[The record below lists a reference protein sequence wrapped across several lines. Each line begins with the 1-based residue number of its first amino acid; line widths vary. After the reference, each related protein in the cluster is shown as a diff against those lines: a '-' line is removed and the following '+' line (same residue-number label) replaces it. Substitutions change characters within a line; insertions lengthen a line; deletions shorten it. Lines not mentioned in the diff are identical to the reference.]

1 MGNGLPLPDDLTAW
15 IALFMTVV
23 ARLSFVIFLM
33 PGVGEQVIPARVR
46 GIILIGIALAM
57 TTSGFVPVPQS
68 TALPDLFGLVVTET
82 FIGFAL
88 GVMLRLTIWMM
99 TIAGSIIAQS
109 IGLSQFLAP
118 ALEHEAQT
126 LTANLLSMA
135 GAAVLLSANFH
146 VEVIVSLLRLYSDI
160 PLGAL
165 TLLSGPVL
173 AQSCFSAF
181 GFALLLAWPF
191 VAINLLYNI
200 CLGFINKALPSLMV
214 AFVGA
219 PFMVGAGT
227 MLLALSIAGLLIAW
241 KDRALQ
247 IVGWM

>member
-1 MGNGLPLPDDLTAW
+1 MGAGLPVPEELTAW
-15 IALFMTVV
+15 IALFMMVI
-23 ARLSFVIFLM
+23 ARLSFIIFLM
-33 PGVGEQVIPARVR
+33 PGIGEQVIPVRVR
-46 GIILIGIALAM
+46 AILLIGIALAM
-57 TTSGFVPVPQS
+57 TGSGMFPAPVATSIP
-68 TALPDLFGLVVTET
+68 GLAGLLLTEV

-88 GVMLRLTIWMM
+88 GVMLRLTVWML
-99 TIAGSIIAQS
+99 TIAGSVIAQS

-135 GAAVLLSANFH
+135 GAAILLTANFH
-146 VEVIVSLLRLYSDI
+146 VEVVVSLMRLYADI

-165 TLLSGPVL
+165 TLLSGPML
-173 AQSCFSAF
+173 AQSFFSAF

-191 VAINLLYNI
+191 VAVNLLYSI

-227 MLLALSIAGLLIAW
+227 MLLAISMAGLLIAW
-241 KDRALQ
+241 KDRAMQ

>member
-1 MGNGLPLPDDLTAW
+1 MDLGLPLSDDLTAW

-23 ARLSFVIFLM
+23 ARLSLIIFFL
-33 PGVGEQVIPARVR
+33 PGIGEQVIPTRARAFL
-46 GIILIGIALAM
+46 LIGVALAI
-57 TTSGFVPVPQS
+57 TTSGFITAPVS
-68 TALPDLFGLVVTET
+68 TDLTSLFGLLVTEI

-88 GVMLRLTIWMM
+88 GVMLRATIWMM
-99 TIAGSIIAQS
+99 TIAGSVIAQS

-126 LTANLLSMA
+126 LTSNLLAMA

-146 VEVIVSLLRLYSDI
+146 VEVIVSLMRLYTDI

-165 TLLSGPVL
+165 TLLSGPML
-173 AQSCFSAF
+173 AQSLYSAF

-191 VAINLLYNI
+191 VAVNLLYNVS
-200 CLGFINKALPSLMV
+200 LGFINKALPSLMV

-227 MLLALSIAGLLIAW
+227 MMLALSIAGLLIAW
-241 KDRALQ
+241 KDRAMQ
-247 IVGWM
+247 VVGWM

>member
-1 MGNGLPLPDDLTAW
+1 MGAGLPLPEELTAW
-15 IALFMTVV
+15 IALFMTII
-23 ARLSFVIFLM
+23 ARLSFIIFLM
-33 PGVGEQVIPARVR
+33 PGLGEQVVPTRVR
-46 GIILIGIALAM
+46 AFVLIGTALAM
-57 TTSGFVPVPQS
+57 TSSGLFAEPV
-68 TALPDLFGLVVTET
+68 TTEFTGLFGLILTEV

-88 GVMLRLTIWMM
+88 GVMLRLTVWMLM
-99 TIAGSIIAQS
+99 IAGSVIAQS

-126 LTANLLSMA
+126 LTANMLSMA
-135 GAAVLLSANFH
+135 GAAVLLSADFH
-146 VEVIVSLLRLYSDI
+146 VNVIVSLIRLYADI

-165 TLLSGPVL
+165 TLLSGPML

-181 GFALLLAWPF
+181 SFALLLAWPF

-227 MLLALSIAGLLIAW
+227 MLLALSVAGLLIAW

-247 IVGWM
+247 VVGWM

>member
-1 MGNGLPLPDDLTAW
+1 MDLGLPLSDDLTAW

-23 ARLSFVIFLM
+23 ARLSFIIFFM
-33 PGVGEQVIPARVR
+33 PGIGEQVIPTRARAFL
-46 GIILIGIALAM
+46 LIGIALAM
-57 TTSGFVPVPQS
+57 TTSGFITGPVS
-68 TALPDLFGLVVTET
+68 TDLTTLFGLLVTEI

-88 GVMLRLTIWMM
+88 GVMLRATIWMM
-99 TIAGSIIAQS
+99 TIAGSVIAQS

-146 VEVIVSLLRLYSDI
+146 VEVIVSLMRLYTDI

-165 TLLSGPVL
+165 TLFSGPML
-173 AQSCFSAF
+173 AQSLYSAF

-191 VAINLLYNI
+191 VAVNLLYNVS
-200 CLGFINKALPSLMV
+200 LGFINKALPSLMV

-227 MLLALSIAGLLIAW
+227 MMLALSIAGLLIAW
-241 KDRALQ
+241 KDRAMQ
-247 IVGWM
+247 VVGWM

>member
-1 MGNGLPLPDDLTAW
+1 MGGGLPLPDDLTAW
-15 IALFMTVV
+15 IAMFMTII
-23 ARLSFVIFLM
+23 ARLSFIIFLM
-33 PGVGEQVIPARVR
+33 PGIGEQVIPARVR
-46 GIILIGIALAM
+46 ALVLIGIALAM
-57 TTSGFVPVPQS
+57 ATSGVFPAPQAS
-68 TALPDLFGLVVTET
+68 SFPDLFALILTET

-88 GVMLRLTIWMM
+88 GAMLRVTIWML
-99 TIAGSIIAQS
+99 TIAGTVIAQS
-109 IGLSQFLAP
+109 IGLAQFLAP

-146 VEVIVSLLRLYSDI
+146 VEVIVSLVRLYADI

-165 TLLSGPVL
+165 TLISGPML
-173 AQSCFSAF
+173 AQSFFSAF

-247 IVGWM
+247 VIGWM

>member
-1 MGNGLPLPDDLTAW
+1 
-15 IALFMTVV
+15 MTVV
-23 ARLSFVIFLM
+23 ARLSFIIFFL
-33 PGVGEQVIPARVR
+33 PGIGEQVIPTRARAFL
-46 GIILIGIALAM
+46 LIGVALAI
-57 TTSGFVPVPQS
+57 TTSGFITGPAS
-68 TALPDLFGLVVTET
+68 TDLTTLFGLLVTEI

-88 GVMLRLTIWMM
+88 GVMLRATIWMM
-99 TIAGSIIAQS
+99 TIAGSVIAQS

-146 VEVIVSLLRLYSDI
+146 VEVIVSLMRLYTDI

-165 TLLSGPVL
+165 TLLSGPML
-173 AQSCFSAF
+173 AQSLYSAF

-191 VAINLLYNI
+191 VAVNLLYNVS
-200 CLGFINKALPSLMV
+200 LGFINKALPSLMV

-227 MLLALSIAGLLIAW
+227 MMLALSIAGLLIAW
-241 KDRALQ
+241 KDRAMQ
-247 IVGWM
+247 VVGWM

>member
-1 MGNGLPLPDDLTAW
+1 M
-15 IALFMTVV
+15 ALFMTVV
-23 ARLSFVIFLM
+23 ARLSFIIFFL
-33 PGVGEQVIPARVR
+33 PGIGEQVIPTRARAFL
-46 GIILIGIALAM
+46 LIGVALAI
-57 TTSGFVPVPQS
+57 TTSGFITAPVS
-68 TALPDLFGLVVTET
+68 TDLTSLFGLLVTEI

-88 GVMLRLTIWMM
+88 GVMLRATIWMM
-99 TIAGSIIAQS
+99 TIAGSVIAQS

-126 LTANLLSMA
+126 LTSNLLAMA

-146 VEVIVSLLRLYSDI
+146 VEVIVSLMRLYTDI

-165 TLLSGPVL
+165 TLLSGPML
-173 AQSCFSAF
+173 AQSLYSAF

-191 VAINLLYNI
+191 VVVNLLYNVS
-200 CLGFINKALPSLMV
+200 LGFINKALPSLMV

-227 MLLALSIAGLLIAW
+227 MMLALSIAGLLIAW
-241 KDRALQ
+241 KDRAMQ
-247 IVGWM
+247 VVGWM

>member
-1 MGNGLPLPDDLTAW
+1 MDFGLPLSDDLTAW

-23 ARLSFVIFLM
+23 ARLSFIIFFL
-33 PGVGEQVIPARVR
+33 PGIGEQVIPTRARAFL
-46 GIILIGIALAM
+46 LIGVALAI
-57 TTSGFVPVPQS
+57 TTSGFITAPVS
-68 TALPDLFGLVVTET
+68 TDLTSLFGLLVTEI

-88 GVMLRLTIWMM
+88 GVMLRATIWMM
-99 TIAGSIIAQS
+99 TIAGSVIAQS

-126 LTANLLSMA
+126 LTSNLLAMA

-146 VEVIVSLLRLYSDI
+146 VEVIVSLMRLYTDI

-165 TLLSGPVL
+165 TLLSGPML
-173 AQSCFSAF
+173 AQSLYSAF

-191 VAINLLYNI
+191 VVVNLLYNVS
-200 CLGFINKALPSLMV
+200 LGFINKALPSLMV

-227 MLLALSIAGLLIAW
+227 MMLALSIAGLLIAW
-241 KDRALQ
+241 KDRAMQ
-247 IVGWM
+247 VVGWM

>member
-1 MGNGLPLPDDLTAW
+1 LSDDLTAW

-23 ARLSFVIFLM
+23 ARLSLIIFFL
-33 PGVGEQVIPARVR
+33 PGIGEQVIPTRARAFL
-46 GIILIGIALAM
+46 LIGVALAI
-57 TTSGFVPVPQS
+57 TTSGFITAPVS
-68 TALPDLFGLVVTET
+68 TDLTSLFGILVTEI

-88 GVMLRLTIWMM
+88 GVMLRATIWMM
-99 TIAGSIIAQS
+99 TIAGSVIAQS

-126 LTANLLSMA
+126 LTSNLLAMA

-146 VEVIVSLLRLYSDI
+146 VEVIVSLMRLYTDI

-165 TLLSGPVL
+165 TLLSGPML
-173 AQSCFSAF
+173 AQSLYSAF

-191 VAINLLYNI
+191 VAVNLLYNVS
-200 CLGFINKALPSLMV
+200 LGFINKALPSLMV

-227 MLLALSIAGLLIAW
+227 MMLALSIAGLLIAW
-241 KDRALQ
+241 KDRAMQ
-247 IVGWM
+247 VVGWM

>member
-1 MGNGLPLPDDLTAW
+1 MDLGLPLSDDLTAW
-15 IALFMTVV
+15 VALFMTVV
-23 ARLSFVIFLM
+23 ARLSFIIFFM
-33 PGVGEQVIPARVR
+33 PGIGEQVIPTRARAFLLV
-46 GIILIGIALAM
+46 GVALAI
-57 TTSGFVPVPQS
+57 TTSGFVAGPAS
-68 TALPDLFGLVVTET
+68 TDLTTLFGLLVTEI

-88 GVMLRLTIWMM
+88 GVMLRATIWMM
-99 TIAGSIIAQS
+99 TIAGSVIAQS

-126 LTANLLSMA
+126 LTANLLAMA

-146 VEVIVSLLRLYSDI
+146 VEVIVSLMRLYTDI

-165 TLLSGPVL
+165 TLLSGPML
-173 AQSCFSAF
+173 AQSFYSAF

-191 VAINLLYNI
+191 VAVNLLYNVS
-200 CLGFINKALPSLMV
+200 LGFINKALPSLMV

-227 MLLALSIAGLLIAW
+227 MMLALSIAGLLIAW
-241 KDRALQ
+241 KDRAMQ
-247 IVGWM
+247 VVGWM

>member
-1 MGNGLPLPDDLTAW
+1 MDLGLPLSDDLTAW

-23 ARLSFVIFLM
+23 ARLSLIIFFL
-33 PGVGEQVIPARVR
+33 PGIGEQVIPTRARAFL
-46 GIILIGIALAM
+46 LIGVALAI
-57 TTSGFVPVPQS
+57 TTSGFITAPVS
-68 TALPDLFGLVVTET
+68 TDLTSLFGILVTEI

-88 GVMLRLTIWMM
+88 GVMLRATIWMM
-99 TIAGSIIAQS
+99 TIAGSVIAQS

-126 LTANLLSMA
+126 LTSNLLAMA

-146 VEVIVSLLRLYSDI
+146 VEVIVSLMRLYTDI

-165 TLLSGPVL
+165 TLLSGPML
-173 AQSCFSAF
+173 AQSLYSAF

-191 VAINLLYNI
+191 VAVNLLYNVS
-200 CLGFINKALPSLMV
+200 LGFINKALPSLMV

-227 MLLALSIAGLLIAW
+227 MMLALSIAGLLIAW
-241 KDRALQ
+241 KDRAMQ
-247 IVGWM
+247 VVGWM

>member
-1 MGNGLPLPDDLTAW
+1 MKRLPGL
-15 IALFMTVV
+15 
-23 ARLSFVIFLM
+23 
-33 PGVGEQVIPARVR
+33 GEPVIPTRARAFL
-46 GIILIGIALAM
+46 LIGISLAM
-57 TTSGFVPVPQS
+57 TTSGFITGPAS
-68 TALPDLFGLVVTET
+68 TDLTSLFGILVTEI

-88 GVMLRLTIWMM
+88 GVMLRATIWMM
-99 TIAGSIIAQS
+99 TIAGSVIAQS

-126 LTANLLSMA
+126 LTANLLAMA

-146 VEVIVSLLRLYSDI
+146 VEVVVSLMRLYTDI

-165 TLLSGPVL
+165 TLLSGPML
-173 AQSCFSAF
+173 AQSLYSAF

-191 VAINLLYNI
+191 VAVNLLYNVS
-200 CLGFINKALPSLMV
+200 LGFINKALPSLMV

-227 MLLALSIAGLLIAW
+227 MMLALSIAGLLIAW
-241 KDRALQ
+241 KDRAMQ
-247 IVGWM
+247 VVGWM

>member
-1 MGNGLPLPDDLTAW
+1 MDLGLPLSDDLTAW

-23 ARLSFVIFLM
+23 ARLSFIIFFL
-33 PGVGEQVIPARVR
+33 PGIGEQVTPTRARAFL
-46 GIILIGIALAM
+46 LIGIALAM
-57 TTSGFVPVPQS
+57 TTSGFITGPAS
-68 TALPDLFGLVVTET
+68 TDLTTLFGILVTEI

-88 GVMLRLTIWMM
+88 GVMLRATIWMM
-99 TIAGSIIAQS
+99 TIAGSVIAQS

-126 LTANLLSMA
+126 LTSNLLSMA

-146 VEVIVSLLRLYSDI
+146 VEVVVSLMRLYTDI

-165 TLLSGPVL
+165 TLLSGPML
-173 AQSCFSAF
+173 AQSLYSAF

-191 VAINLLYNI
+191 VAVNLLYNVS
-200 CLGFINKALPSLMV
+200 LGFINKALPSLMV

-227 MLLALSIAGLLIAW
+227 MMLALSIAGLLIAW
-241 KDRALQ
+241 KDRAMQ
-247 IVGWM
+247 VVGWM

>member
-1 MGNGLPLPDDLTAW
+1 MDLGLPLSDDLTAW

-23 ARLSFVIFLM
+23 ARLSFIIFFL
-33 PGVGEQVIPARVR
+33 PGIGEQVIPTRARAFL
-46 GIILIGIALAM
+46 LIGVALAI
-57 TTSGFVPVPQS
+57 TTSGFITGPAS
-68 TALPDLFGLVVTET
+68 TDLTTLFGLLVTEI

-88 GVMLRLTIWMM
+88 GVMLRATIWMM
-99 TIAGSIIAQS
+99 TIAGSVIAQS

-146 VEVIVSLLRLYSDI
+146 VEVIVSLMRLYTDI

-165 TLLSGPVL
+165 TLLSGPML
-173 AQSCFSAF
+173 AQSLYSAF

-191 VAINLLYNI
+191 VAVNLLYNVS
-200 CLGFINKALPSLMV
+200 LGFINKALPSLMV

-227 MLLALSIAGLLIAW
+227 MMLALSIAGLLIAW
-241 KDRALQ
+241 KDRAMQ
-247 IVGWM
+247 VVGWM

>member
-1 MGNGLPLPDDLTAW
+1 MDLGLPLSDDLTAW

-23 ARLSFVIFLM
+23 ARLSFIIFFL
-33 PGVGEQVIPARVR
+33 PGIGEQVIPTRARAFL
-46 GIILIGIALAM
+46 LIGVALAI
-57 TTSGFVPVPQS
+57 TTSGFITGPAS
-68 TALPDLFGLVVTET
+68 TDLTTLFGLLVTEI

-88 GVMLRLTIWMM
+88 GVMLRATIWMM
-99 TIAGSIIAQS
+99 TIAGSVIAQS

-135 GAAVLLSANFH
+135 GAAVLLTANFH
-146 VEVIVSLLRLYSDI
+146 VEVIVSLMRLYTDI

-165 TLLSGPVL
+165 TLLSGPML
-173 AQSCFSAF
+173 AQSLYSAF

-191 VAINLLYNI
+191 VAVNLLYNVS
-200 CLGFINKALPSLMV
+200 LGFINKALPSLMV

-227 MLLALSIAGLLIAW
+227 MMLALSIAGLLIAW
-241 KDRALQ
+241 KDRAMQ
-247 IVGWM
+247 VVGWM

>member
-1 MGNGLPLPDDLTAW
+1 MDAGLPLPDDLTAW
-15 IALFMTVV
+15 IALFMIVL
-23 ARLSFVIFLM
+23 ARLSFVIFFM
-33 PGVGEQVIPARVR
+33 PGIGEQVIPARARAFV
-46 GIILIGIALAM
+46 LIGVALAM
-57 TTSGFVPVPQS
+57 TTSGFIAAPA
-68 TALPDLFGLVVTET
+68 TTDITGLFGLLVTEI

-88 GVMLRLTIWMM
+88 GTMLRVTIWML
-99 TIAGSIIAQS
+99 TIAGSVIAQS

-146 VEVIVSLLRLYSDI
+146 VEVIVSLLRLYTDI

-165 TLLSGPVL
+165 TLLSGPML
-173 AQSCFSAF
+173 AQSFFSAF

-227 MLLALSIAGLLIAW
+227 MLLAVSVAGLLIAW
-241 KDRALQ
+241 KDRAMQL
-247 IVGWM
+247 VGWM

>member
-1 MGNGLPLPDDLTAW
+1 MDLGLPLPDDLTAW
-15 IALFMTVV
+15 IALFMTVL
-23 ARLSFVIFLM
+23 ARLSFVIFFM
-33 PGVGEQVIPARVR
+33 PGIGEQVIPTRARVFV
-46 GIILIGIALAM
+46 LIGVALAM
-57 TTSGFVPVPQS
+57 TTSGFIQTPVTTEFTQ
-68 TALPDLFGLVVTET
+68 LFGLLATET

-88 GVMLRLTIWMM
+88 GAMLRLTVWML

-109 IGLSQFLAP
+109 IGLAQFLAP

-146 VEVIVSLLRLYSDI
+146 VEVIVSLLRLYTDI

-165 TLLSGPVL
+165 TLLSGPML
-173 AQSCFSAF
+173 AQSFYSAF

-200 CLGFINKALPSLMV
+200 CLGFINKALPALMV

-227 MLLALSIAGLLIAW
+227 MMLALSIAGLLIAW
-241 KDRALQ
+241 KDRAMQ
-247 IVGWM
+247 VVGWM

>member
-1 MGNGLPLPDDLTAW
+1 MDLGLPLSDDLTAW

-23 ARLSFVIFLM
+23 ARLSFIIFFL
-33 PGVGEQVIPARVR
+33 PGIGEQVIPTRARAFL
-46 GIILIGIALAM
+46 LIGVALAI
-57 TTSGFVPVPQS
+57 TTSGFITAPVS
-68 TALPDLFGLVVTET
+68 TDLTSLFGLLVTEI

-88 GVMLRLTIWMM
+88 GVMLRATIWMM
-99 TIAGSIIAQS
+99 TIAGSVIAQS

-126 LTANLLSMA
+126 LTSNLLAMA

-146 VEVIVSLLRLYSDI
+146 VEVIVSLMRLYTDI

-165 TLLSGPVL
+165 TLLSGPML
-173 AQSCFSAF
+173 AQSLYSAF

-191 VAINLLYNI
+191 VVVNLLYNVS
-200 CLGFINKALPSLMV
+200 LGFINKALPSLMV

-227 MLLALSIAGLLIAW
+227 MMLALSIAGLLIAW
-241 KDRALQ
+241 KDRAMQ
-247 IVGWM
+247 VVGWM